1 MKILTFLTAVFTAVC
16 FAACSSAESEPAQA
30 ETSAAVTTAETAPE
44 TTVET
49 AAPAAEET
57 TAETAAPAETYT
69 QTETSETVDSKP
81 EPEESEPEIE
91 ITALDDEGNYSFEF
105 DGMTFYACYTPDNWH
120 IIDSYRVRQMEDM
133 KVICRALIELHP
145 VHGSDMESWR
155 TPEDMAEEWIYH
167 DLAYELLPDDDPW
180 KERAK
185 DVDLD
190 PADQGKTLHELF
202 IAKSQE

>member
-16 FAACSSAESEPAQA
+16 FAACSSAESGPAQA

-69 QTETSETVDSKP
+69 QTETSESVDS
-81 EPEESEPEIE
+81 EPEPEIE